1 MGHSSKHHDEHG
13 HGHVK
18 LVYQPALPLPNG
30 KLCLWLFLSTE
41 IMFFAGLIG
50 TYIVLRFGAPAD
62 TWPHPQDV
70 HVVELLGAIN
80 TFVLICSSV
89 TIVLAL
95 EAAKANK
102 AGLAKLGMLV
112 TFSLGSL
119 FLGIKGVE
127 YTSKFEHGI
136 HPASP
141 RSLLWEQADVYYV
154 AALRDDVFQ
163 RRTDLE
169 AKKEKGDLSD
179 TDTERLAF
187 FNDFLNNAVTWTESI
202 AGGKLP
208 PAVLKLEAA
217 QAEKQI
223 LAAVDQA
230 KSAVGD
236 DAQMLAR
243 IEEQVK
249 AGALGSRSG
258 REQLL
263 EDLQSA
269 ERPAA
274 SGNTEAEASL
284 GKLTSIVESRVDRLN
299 RAEPASREL
308 QMEALAYQV
317 YPLERYQHAVTE
329 YLDLEEKGLALWSK
343 DLAAEMSEAS
353 AAQTQLTSRQE
364 TLTGERE
371 GLVKQ
376 RDDLQKQLDDAQT
389 ELKKLTTPEKKEGAG
404 DAAAD
409 ADADAADAQTTDDA
423 KKQEIQKEIESLTG
437 EIDQVKEKIAP
448 LDTELAQMKA
458 SLTAG
463 SAQATKSKAL
473 AARIQGRQEYLAG
486 LHHEEGA
493 SEEGGQASHGGHLE
507 GHNDKYA
514 VRMPMH
520 IPSGNMWASTYFLL
534 TGFHAI
540 HVIVGLIMFVLVL
553 PITLN
558 ARRANVIENMGLYWH
573 FVDIVWIFL
582 FPLLYLF

>member
-1 MGHSSKHHDEHG
+1 
-13 HGHVK
+13 V
-18 LVYQPALPLPNG
+18 
-30 KLCLWLFLSTE
+30 
-41 IMFFAGLIG
+41 
-50 TYIVLRFGAPAD
+50 
-62 TWPHPQDV
+62 
-70 HVVELLGAIN
+70 
-80 TFVLICSSV
+80 
-89 TIVLAL
+89 
-95 EAAKANK
+95 
-102 AGLAKLGMLV
+102 
-112 TFSLGSL
+112 
-119 FLGIKGVE
+119 FLGIKAFE

-169 AKKEKGDLSD
+169 AKKEKGNLSD
-179 TDTERLAF
+179 TDTKRLAF

-217 QAEKQI
+217 EAEKQV

-230 KSAVGD
+230 KSAVGED
-236 DAQMLAR
+236 SQMLAR
-243 IEEQVK
+243 VEEQVK
-249 AGALGSRSG
+249 SGALGSLAG

-263 EDLQSA
+263 KDLQTA
-269 ERPAA
+269 ARPAA
-274 SGNTEAEASL
+274 AGNDEAEESL

-317 YPLERYQHAVTE
+317 YPLARYQHAVTE
-329 YLDLEEKGLALWSK
+329 YLDLEEKGLDLWSK
-343 DLAAEMSEAS
+343 ELAEEMSEAS
-353 AAQTQLTSRQE
+353 AQQTQWTSRQE

-376 RDDLQKQLDDAQT
+376 RDDLQKQLDAAQADL
-389 ELKKLTTPEKKEGAG
+389 EKLTEPKKEESGDA

-409 ADADAADAQTTDDA
+409 APVADDA
-423 KKQEIQKEIESLTG
+423 KKQELEKKIESLTG
-437 EIDQVKEKIAP
+437 EIDQVKEKISP
-448 LDTELAQMKA
+448 LDTELAEIKA

-463 SAQATKSKAL
+463 SAQATNSKAL
-473 AARIQGRQEYLAG
+473 AARIEGRREYLAG
-486 LHHEEGA
+486 LHHEQGEG
-493 SEEGGQASHGGHLE
+493 EEGGQAAHGGHLQ
-507 GHNDKYA
+507 GYNDEYA

-534 TGFHAI
+534 TGFHAL
-540 HVIVGLIMFVLVL
+540 HVVVGLLMFALVMPL
-553 PITLN
+553 TLS

-573 FVDIVWIFL
+573 FVDLVWIFL